1 MKAADRST
9 AAFAVIVGDQELE
22 DAMATIR
29 PLRDEFGADQSR
41 VARADLV
48 DHLTKLVGPR

>member
-9 AAFAVIVGDQELE
+9 AAFAVIIGDQELE
-22 DAMATIR
+22 EGMVTIR
-29 PLRDEFGADQSR
+29 PLRAEFDADQSR

-48 DHLTKLVGPR
+48 DHLTQLVGPR